1 MKRSNILCFV
11 LILGITLCGCQ
22 TQPAK
27 TSTTKQQLDQ
37 TEYESD
43 DDFELSLQSSIG
55 KEQTGVESTSVGGI
69 L

>member
-11 LILGITLCGCQ
+11 LILGITFCGCQ

-43 DDFELSLQSSIG
+43 DDFELSL
-55 KEQTGVESTSVGGI
+55 
-69 L
+69 